1 MNGEKHLIW
10 SDLVGYLGVA
20 VVALVY
26 IGTAMFVPIASGKP
40 LGTIIADGALG
51 FVLGIAINFNLNLQ
65 GILKGKNAAQ
75 MLATKVE
82 HGQAVERVSP
92 HIHRL
97 DGWCAAQNAEA
108 LKRERTRILM
118 AAGLRY
124 EDCFDED
131 GIPREVAFTGDK
143 DLVSM
148 REKARRAAVK
158 VKMTPLSTASLT
170 GDGERT
176 GDPFAFGETPEQ
188 YQRRT
193 NLTDIGSKVVMALVF
208 GYYGVDMIANF
219 RFEELA
225 WRAMYVAILL
235 ALGIS
240 KLLRSYLF
248 MVDTYRGGVIKKIN
262 YLQSFE
268 NWASAT
274 PESEDEH
281 GKRKFDGVQNGA
293 GEAAGGAEDEAT
305 GTGGP

>member
-1 MNGEKHLIW
+1 MNGEKRLIW
-10 SDLVGYLGVA
+10 SDLVGYFGVA

-40 LGTIIADGALG
+40 LGTVIADGALG
-51 FVLGIAINFNLNLQ
+51 FVLGLAINFNLNLQ
-65 GILKGKNAAQ
+65 GILKGKNAPQ
-75 MLATKVE
+75 MLATKAE
-82 HGQAVERVSP
+82 HGQAVVEIAP
-92 HIHRL
+92 YIHRL

-108 LKRERTRILM
+108 LKRERARILM
-118 AAGLRY
+118 AVGLRY
-124 EDCFDED
+124 EDCFDGD
-131 GIPREVAFTGDK
+131 GIPREVVFTGDK

-148 REKARRAAVK
+148 RKKAWRAAVK

-193 NLTDIGSKVVMALVF
+193 NLTDIGSKIVMALVF

-225 WRAMYVAILL
+225 WRAMYVAVLL

-248 MVDTYRGGVIKKIN
+248 MVDTYRGGIVKKIN
-262 YLQSFE
+262 YLQSIE
-268 NWASAT
+268 NWAAQT
-274 PESEDEH
+274 PPEGEGINGIRLERVSD
-281 GKRKFDGVQNGA
+281 GA
-293 GEAAGGAEDEAT
+293 GADAPRSEGQE
-305 GTGGP
+305 